1 MRKEKKMITIIN
13 FDWLSFFESMNLRG
27 RNIILNEEQ
36 YCKIV
41 LIIFT
46 LNYHDQN
53 DQNVRNYSD
62 YEFALFKL
70 FKL

>member
-53 DQNVRNYSD
+53 LSEIIQIMSSRYLSYLSYN
-62 YEFALFKL
+62 K
-70 FKL
+70 

>member
-1 MRKEKKMITIIN
+1 
-13 FDWLSFFESMNLRG
+13 MNLRG